1 MASMETLIPASL
13 PDDVDALKAIIAS
26 MQTEHA
32 AEVCSRDAELHA
44 LGLMVEKLKHQLAV
58 LHRGK
63 FGASSEGLEQLE
75 LLIEAVETERADIR
89 QRAGIV
95 SSPEEKAQPKRNP
108 LPDHLPREDV
118 IHEPAA
124 DCAHCGK
131 PMRKLGQDV
140 REELEYVPG
149 RFVVRRHM
157 RPKLSCRDCG
167 SIAQVPMPS
176 MPIVRG
182 KPGPALLA
190 HVLVSK
196 YADHLPLYRQ
206 AQICKREGVDIDR
219 STMADWVGRCSAL
232 LDPLVEAVGRHV
244 FKADAIFTDDTPV
257 PVLDPGRGRT
267 KTGRFWA
274 YVRDGQAH
282 GSNAP
287 PAAFYRYAPD
297 RKGERPRDHLKD
309 YSGYLHADG
318 FAGYEALYGDKI
330 KEVACMAHVRRKLF
344 DIAESTGSPIATE
357 ALEKIAELYAIEKDI
372 RGSPPEARVAVRQE
386 RAKPLFEEL
395 QHWFEARLTGLPGK
409 SALAGAIRYAI
420 SRMKRM
426 GPWLESGICE
436 LDNNTAERSVKGM
449 ALGRKNYMFVG
460 SDTGGA
466 RAAAIYSLIE
476 TAKLNGVN
484 PHAWLTDVLTRIAD
498 HPINRIDE
506 LLPWNI
512 RPCEG

>member
-1 MASMETLIPASL
+1 METLSPASL
-13 PDDVDALKAIIAS
+13 PDDVDALKALVIEKAQIV
-26 MQTEHA
+26 HD
-32 AEVCSRDAELHA
+32 RDAELHA

-58 LHRGK
+58 LRRGK
-63 FGASSEGLEQLE
+63 FGASGEGLEQLE
-75 LLIEAVETERADIR
+75 LLIEAVETERAEIR
-89 QRAGIV
+89 QRAGIA
-95 SSPEEKAQPKRNP
+95 SSPEEKAQPKRKA
-108 LPDHLPREDV
+108 LPDHLPREDIV
-118 IHEPAA
+118 HEPAV
-124 DCAHCGK
+124 DCDHCGK
-131 PMRKLGQDV
+131 PMHKLGQDV
-140 REELEYVPG
+140 REQLEYVPG
-149 RFVVRRHM
+149 RFVVHRHV

-167 SIAQVPMPS
+167 SIAQSPMPS
-176 MPIVRG
+176 LPIERG

-196 YADHLPLYRQ
+196 YCDHLPLYRQ
-206 AQICKREGVDIDR
+206 TQIYEREGVAIDR

-244 FKADAIFTDDTPV
+244 FEADAIFTDDTPV

-274 YVRDGQAH
+274 YVRDGRAH

-297 RKGERPRDHLKD
+297 RKGERPRDHLKG
-309 YSGYLHADG
+309 YAGYLHADG
-318 FAGYEALYGDKI
+318 YAGYKALYGDRI

-357 ALEKIAELYAIEKDI
+357 ALQKIADLYAIEKNI
-372 RGSPPEARVAVRQE
+372 RGSPPEVRVAVRQE
-386 RAKPLFEEL
+386 QAKPLFEAL
-395 QHWFEARLTGLPGK
+395 QEWFEAKLTGLPGR
-409 SALAGAIRYAI
+409 SALAEAIRYAI
-420 SRMKRM
+420 ARMKRM
-426 GPWLESGICE
+426 GPYLESGICE

-460 SDTGGA
+460 SDAGGE

-484 PHAWLTDVLTRIAD
+484 PQAWLTDVLARIAD
-498 HPINRIDE
+498 HPINKINE
-506 LLPWNI
+506 LLPWKFE
-512 RPCEG
+512 PVS

>member
-1 MASMETLIPASL
+1 MSSMETLSPASL
-13 PDDVDALKAIIAS
+13 PDDVDALKTMVIEKAQIL
-26 MQTEHA
+26 HD
-32 AEVCSRDAELHA
+32 RDVELRA
-44 LGLMVEKLKHQLAV
+44 LTLMVEKLKHQLAV
-58 LHRGK
+58 LRRGR

-75 LLIEAVETERADIR
+75 LLIEAIETERAEIR
-89 QRAGIV
+89 QKAGIAF
-95 SSPEEKAQPKRNP
+95 SAEEKAQPKRKA
-108 LPDHLPREDV
+108 LPEHLPREDV
-118 IHEPAA
+118 VHEPAA

-131 PMRKLGQDV
+131 PMRKLGEDV
-140 REELEYVPG
+140 RAQLEYVPG
-149 RFVVRRHM
+149 RFVVHRHV

-167 SIAQVPMPS
+167 AIAQAPMPS
-176 MPIVRG
+176 LPIERG

-206 AQICKREGVDIDR
+206 AQIYAREGVDLDR

-232 LDPLVEAVGRHV
+232 LDPLVEAIGRHV
-244 FKADAIFTDDTPV
+244 FEANAIFTDDTPV

-274 YVRDGQAH
+274 YVRDGRAH

-297 RKGERPRDHLKD
+297 RKGKRPRDHLKD
-309 YSGYLHADG
+309 FRGYLHADG
-318 FAGYEALYGDKI
+318 YAGYEALYGDRI

-357 ALEKIAELYAIEKDI
+357 ALQRIADLYAIEKDI
-372 RGSPPEARVAVRQE
+372 RGSPPEVRVAARQAQ
-386 RAKPLFEEL
+386 AKPLFEEL
-395 QHWFEARLTGLPGK
+395 QAWFEAKLTGLPGR
-409 SALAGAIRYAI
+409 SALAEAIRYAI
-420 SRMKRM
+420 ARMKRM
-426 GPWLESGICE
+426 GPYLESGICE
-436 LDNNTAERSVKGM
+436 LDNNTSERSVKGI
-449 ALGRKNYMFVG
+449 ALGRKNYMFAG
-460 SDTGGA
+460 SDAGGK

-484 PHAWLTDVLTRIAD
+484 PQAWLTDVLTRIAD

-506 LLPWNI
+506 LLPW
-512 RPCEG
+512 RFQSAS

>member
-1 MASMETLIPASL
+1 MGVMETLSPASL
-13 PDDVDALKAIIAS
+13 PDDVDALKAIIGS
-26 MQTEHA
+26 MRVNHA
-32 AEVCSRDAELHA
+32 EEIDSRNAELHA
-44 LGLMVEKLKHQLAV
+44 LTLMVEKLKHQLVV
-58 LHRGK
+58 LRRGK

-75 LLIEAVETERADIR
+75 LLIEAVETERAEIR

-95 SSPEEKAQPKRNP
+95 SSPEEKAQPKRKT

-118 IHEPAA
+118 IHDTAP

-131 PMRKLGQDV
+131 PMRKLGEDV

-149 RFVVRRHM
+149 RFMVRRHV

-167 SIAQVPMPS
+167 NIAQAPMPS
-176 MPIVRG
+176 LPIERG

-196 YADHLPLYRQ
+196 YCDHLPLYRQ
-206 AQICKREGVDIDR
+206 AQICAREGVELDR

-232 LDPLVEAVGRHV
+232 LDPLVEAISRHV
-244 FKADAIFTDDTPV
+244 FDADAIFTDDTPV

-274 YVRDGQAH
+274 YVRDGRAH

-309 YSGYLHADG
+309 YRGYLHADG
-318 FAGYEALYGDKI
+318 YAGYEALYGDRI

-344 DIAESTGSPIATE
+344 DIAQSTGSPIATE
-357 ALEKIAELYAIEKDI
+357 ALQKIAELYRIEKDI
-372 RGSPPEARVAVRQE
+372 RGSPPETRIAVRQE
-386 RAKPLFEEL
+386 QAKPLFEEL
-395 QHWFEARLTGLPGK
+395 QQWFEAKLTGLPGK
-409 SALAGAIRYAI
+409 SALAEAIRYAI

-426 GPWLESGICE
+426 GPYLMSGICE

-460 SDTGGA
+460 SDAGGT

-484 PHAWLTDVLTRIAD
+484 PQEWLTDVLARIAD
-498 HPINRIDE
+498 HPITKIDD
-506 LLPWNI
+506 LLPW
-512 RPCEG
+512 RFQPES